1 MMRKN
6 EKFKILLHGLNFSPE
21 EIGVGKYS
29 GEMVEFLLQNGVSCC
44 VVTTPPYYPH
54 WKIRNGYSGF
64 RYQTE
69 KRTPRPPT
77 TNTAPAEPKTWE
89 PKTCVAPDV
98 VQSES
103 LEVVRCPV
111 WVPKQVNGMK
121 RILHLASFGIS
132 SWPVVLWKAITFRP
146 RVIMTVEPAAFCM
159 PATLLAARLTGAK
172 AWLHIQDFEV
182 DAAFELGILKQ
193 PLLKK
198 LVRTIEAFLMRR
210 FDLVSSISGNMVQK
224 AIEKGVPASR
234 MRLFPNWVDC
244 DVMRPLPD
252 AKSLCSKFQL
262 PSDKCIA
269 LYSGNLGAKQGIS
282 VILEA
287 AKMARNHP
295 NLFFVICGHGAVY
308 EMTAG
313 DAADLP
319 NVRMLPVQPIEVF
332 NDLMNCADIHL
343 LPQRADAADLVM
355 PSKLTGMLATGR
367 PVVACAGRN
376 TQIAK
381 VVSHRGI
388 VVPPG
393 QVERFFQAILLLAE
407 DSDLRKRLGD
417 HAREY
422 AVKYLGKRAILEQF
436 VRDLSCSENIFSHS
450 DLESEMETEKPIV
463 DERILTIENSHL
475 QPTDPNVPKKTIAP
489 RNL

>member
-1 MMRKN
+1 MMGKN
-6 EKFKILLHGLNFSPE
+6 EKLKILLHGLNFSPE
-21 EIGVGKYS
+21 EIGIGKYS
-29 GEMVEFLLQNGVSCC
+29 GEMVEFLLQNAVSCC

-54 WKIRNGYSGF
+54 WKIRKGYSGF

-69 KRTPRPPT
+69 KSKPRPQAT
-77 TNTAPAEPKTWE
+77 IAALIEQDK
-89 PKTCVAPDV
+89 CVAPDGV
-98 VQSES
+98 EPES
-103 LEVVRCPV
+103 LEVIRCPI
-111 WVPKQVNGMK
+111 WVPNKVSGVK

-132 SWPVVLWKAITFRP
+132 SWPVVLWKAIAFRP

-193 PLLKK
+193 PLLRK
-198 LVRTIEAFLMRR
+198 LVLTIEAFLMRR
-210 FDLVSSISGNMVQK
+210 FDRVSSISDSMVQK

-234 MRLFPNWVDC
+234 MQLFPNWVDC

-262 PSDKCIA
+262 PTDKCIA

-282 VILEA
+282 LILDA
-287 AKMARNHP
+287 AKMARNNP
-295 NLFFVICGHGAVY
+295 NLYFVICGHGAVHD
-308 EMTAG
+308 MIAG
-313 DAADLP
+313 QAAELP
-319 NVRMLPVQPIEVF
+319 NVRMLPVQPMELF

-367 PVVACAGRN
+367 PVVTCASPN

-393 QVERFFQAILLLAE
+393 QVEPFFQAISLLAE
-407 DSDLRKRLGD
+407 DSDLREQLG
-417 HAREY
+417 ARARDY
-422 AVKYLGKRAILEQF
+422 AVKHLGRSAILEKFLQA
-436 VRDLSCSENIFSHS
+436 LSFSDSSVFGDVHS
-450 DLESEMETEKPIV
+450 ATDGETEFK
-463 DERILTIENSHL
+463 DERIFAIENAHL
-475 QPTDPNVPKKTIAP
+475 EPSGPKSTASTKVSG
-489 RNL
+489 NS

>member
-69 KRTPRPPT
+69 KRTPLPPA
-77 TNTAPAEPKTWE
+77 TNTAPAEPKT
-89 PKTCVAPDV
+89 CVAPNVD
-98 VQSES
+98 QSEP

-146 RVIMTVEPAAFCM
+146 RVILTVEPAAFCM

-210 FDLVSSISGNMVQK
+210 FDLVSSISGSMVQK

-252 AKSLCSKFQL
+252 AKSLCSRFQL

-282 VILEA
+282 VIVEA

-295 NLFFVICGHGAVY
+295 NIFFVICGHGAVY
-308 EMTAG
+308 DMTAG
-313 DAADLP
+313 QAAELP
-319 NVRMLPVQPIEVF
+319 NVLMLPVQPIEVF

-367 PVVACAGRN
+367 PVVACASPN

-381 VVSHRGI
+381 VASHRGI

-393 QVERFFQAILLLAE
+393 QVEPFFQAISLLAE
-407 DSDLRKRLGD
+407 DSDLRMQLGAR
-417 HAREY
+417 AREY
-422 AVKYLGKRAILEQF
+422 AVKHLGKSAILHQF
-436 VRDLSCSENIFSHS
+436 LRDLSFSESVVYHDGHAGAEAEREFI
-450 DLESEMETEKPIV
+450 
-463 DERILTIENSHL
+463 DERIFAIENAHL
-475 QPTDPNVPKKTIAP
+475 QRPGPKSSATSKVQGNP
-489 RNL
+489 